1 MSEVTLSVAQG
12 IATIT
17 MNRPRSLNA
26 ITADDYDKL
35 ANTLREVD
43 KREDVIATIW
53 QATGKWFCAGT
64 DVKSTGSKLVETTVR
79 HALVNQVSK
88 SHLDCGHAFAS
99 HSKILI
105 AVLNGPVMGPAFLG
119 YFDFI
124 YALPNAWLSTP
135 FSFLGIIPEAGS
147 SVTFVNK
154 MGWAK
159 ANEALIWGRKMTA
172 DELLE
177 SRFINKIFPQQSTEE
192 FHATVRQ
199 YTLENLEGLD
209 PVAILGAKRLVR
221 AALDET
227 NHFNTVLL
235 REGYAQAERFAS
247 GRPRKQFERIAKK
260 EIKHKL

>member
-105 AVLNGPVMGPAFLG
+105 AVLNGPAMGIAAG
-119 YFDFI
+119 MCT
-124 YALPNAWLSTP
+124 NEV
-135 FSFLGIIPEAGS
+135 SFLA
-147 SVTFVNK
+147 
-154 MGWAK
+154 
-159 ANEALIWGRKMTA
+159 ALIQIQPSWDILISSTRYPTPGYPRH
-172 DELLE
+172 
-177 SRFINKIFPQQSTEE
+177 SRS
-192 FHATVRQ
+192 
-199 YTLENLEGLD
+199 
-209 PVAILGAKRLVR
+209 LV
-221 AALDET
+221 
-227 NHFNTVLL
+227 
-235 REGYAQAERFAS
+235 
-247 GRPRKQFERIAKK
+247 
-260 EIKHKL
+260 